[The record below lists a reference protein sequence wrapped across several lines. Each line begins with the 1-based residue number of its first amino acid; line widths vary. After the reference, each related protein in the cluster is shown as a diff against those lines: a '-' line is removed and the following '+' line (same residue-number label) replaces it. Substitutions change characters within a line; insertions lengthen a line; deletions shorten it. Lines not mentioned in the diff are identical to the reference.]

1 MKYYIDTLYVMSE
14 LLKNRMPD
22 DAAKI
27 FTVLNANSGSE
38 YILVQQRSNLSANLT
53 NATLSKKSFNV
64 LVQSTSENKTRQK
77 AYQIYNTLR
86 EGYNLQIDVPASK
99 LLDPETA
106 SSPNLPTGLV
116 PIRIASIRPISEPY
130 AIGNVGQGLFQYS
143 LNYNLT
149 GRFTLDEFRTTG
161 NP

>member
-1 MKYYIDTLYVMSE
+1 MRYYIDTLYVMAE
-14 LLKNRMPD
+14 LLRNRMPAED
-22 DAAKI
+22 KI
-27 FTVLNANSGSE
+27 LTVLSQNTGNE
-38 YILVQQRSNLSANLT
+38 YILVRSRSNLSARLT
-53 NATLSKKSFNV
+53 NAALTQKSFNV
-64 LVQSTSENKTRQK
+64 LVQGTAENKTRQK

-86 EGYNLQIDVPASK
+86 EGYNLSIDVPASK

-130 AIGNVGQGLFQYS
+130 AIGNVGQSLFQYS

-149 GRFTLDEFRTTG
+149 GRFILDEYRTTG

>member
-1 MKYYIDTLYVMSE
+1 MKYYIDTLYVMFE
-14 LLKNRMPD
+14 LLKNKMPND
-22 DAAKI
+22 RDKI
-27 FTVLNANSGSE
+27 YTVLNATSGQE
-38 YILVQQRSNLSANLT
+38 YILVQSRSSLPSHLT
-53 NATLSKKSFNV
+53 NASLSKKSFNV
-64 LVQSTSENKTRQK
+64 LVQGLSENKTRQK

-99 LLDPETA
+99 LLDPEIA

-116 PIRIASIRPISEPY
+116 TIRIASIRPISEPY
-130 AIGNVGQGLFQYS
+130 AIGNVGQGLYQYS

-149 GRFTLDEFRTTG
+149 GRFTLDEYRITG

>member
-1 MKYYIDTLYVMSE
+1 MRYYIDTLYVMAE
-14 LLKNRMPD
+14 LLRSKMPSEN
-22 DAAKI
+22 
-27 FTVLNANSGSE
+27 FYTVLSNSSGNE
-38 YILVQQRSNLSANLT
+38 YILVQSRNSLSSNLT
-53 NATLSKKSFNV
+53 NAKISQKSFNV
-64 LVQSTSENKTRQK
+64 LVQGLSENKTRQK

-86 EGYNLQIDVPASK
+86 EGYNLSIDVPASK

-130 AIGNVGQGLFQYS
+130 AIGNVGQSLFQYS

-149 GRFTLDEFRTTG
+149 GRFILDEYRTTG

>member
-1 MKYYIDTLYVMSE
+1 MSE
-14 LLKNRMPD
+14 LLKSKMPEEVS
-22 DAAKI
+22 KI
-27 FTVLNANSGSE
+27 YTVLSASSGTE
-38 YILVQQRSNLSANLT
+38 YILVQSRNNLSVNLT
-53 NATLSKKSFNV
+53 NATLSKKSYNI

-77 AYQIYNTLR
+77 AYKIYNTLR
-86 EGYNLQIDVPASK
+86 EGYNLRIDVPASK

-106 SSPNLPTGLV
+106 SSPNVPTGLV

-130 AIGNVGQGLFQYS
+130 AIGNVGQGLYQYS

-149 GRFTLDEFRTTG
+149 GRFILDEYRTTG

>member
-1 MKYYIDTLYVMSE
+1 MSE
-14 LLKNRMPD
+14 LLKSKLPE
-22 DAAKI
+22 DASKI
-27 FTVLNANSGSE
+27 YTVLSATSGTE
-38 YILVQQRSNLSANLT
+38 YILVQSRNNLSANLT
-53 NATLSKKSFNV
+53 NATLSKKSYNI

-77 AYQIYNTLR
+77 AYKIYNTLR
-86 EGYNLQIDVPASK
+86 EGYNLRIDVPASK

-130 AIGNVGQGLFQYS
+130 GIGNVGQGLYQYS

-149 GRFTLDEFRTTG
+149 GRFILDEYRTTG

>member
-1 MKYYIDTLYVMSE
+1 MMAE
-14 LLKNRMPD
+14 LLRSKMPGD
-22 DAAKI
+22 VSKI
-27 FTVLNANSGSE
+27 YTVLSANSGNE
-38 YILVQQRSNLSANLT
+38 YILVQSRGNLSAHLT
-53 NATLSKKSFNV
+53 NASLSKKSFNV
-64 LVQSTSENKTRQK
+64 LVQGTSENKTRQK

-86 EGYNLQIDVPASK
+86 EGYNLRIDVPASK

-130 AIGNVGQGLFQYS
+130 AIGNVGQGLYQYS

-149 GRFTLDEFRTTG
+149 GRFILDEYRLTG